1 MIRMTNGTY
10 GLKENGVVRAMTKH
24 SAPFSLTADRETELV
39 KAGVAAYVEKRA
51 EETSHDNMRL
61 SDLRKDAT
69 ACGVDAGKC
78 RSKKEVIEKV
88 KAAKDKAKPNSYEG
102 KEE

>member
-10 GLKENGVVRAMTKH
+10 GLKENRVVKAMTKH

-39 KAGVAAYVEKRA
+39 KAGVAVYVEKCA

-61 SDLRKDAT
+61 SDLRKAAT
-69 ACGVDAGKC
+69 TYGVDASKC
-78 RSKKEVIEKV
+78 RSKKEVIEMIET
-88 KAAKDKAKPNSYEG
+88 AKAKAKALPSEVQ
-102 KEE
+102 EV